1 MSIQSEIDR
10 LNAIKER
17 IRTNLVAQGVTV
29 PEDTVLSTMAEQILS
44 VAGEPGPNQVST
56 TTATNISGLLQGDG
70 SSVSA
75 ATAGTDYSTP
85 STVSSQMQT
94 MLGRSSA
101 VSEADTNYS
110 TYMARGEA
118 LFSADTAPTE
128 NGTIAWTYA

>member
-56 TTATNISGLLQGDG
+56 TTATNISGILKGDG

-75 ATAGTDYSTP
+75 ATPGTDYTTP
-85 STVSSQMQT
+85 GNVSSAISAA
-94 MLGRSSA
+94 LGRSTS
-101 VSEADTNYS
+101 VSEADTNYG

-118 LFSADTAPTE
+118 LFSADTSPTV
-128 NGTIAWTYA
+128 NGTISWTYA